1 VKVRLTTDRV
11 CLGTHQYEGDE
22 IEVADDEGQRL
33 IISGQGEL
41 IETAMRQPATENA
54 MARQHARA
62 RRNQ

>member
-1 VKVRLTTDRV
+1 LS
-11 CLGTHQYEGDE
+11 GNQYEGDE